1 MTAYMLSRIMKV
13 ILDTNIIISA
23 IQAGDQLNRQLLRLA
38 FLGEI
43 TPLVSTALFLE
54 YEAITQRREIMKNC
68 HFTASQAE
76 QFLDSLFSVC
86 QWVDIYFSW
95 RPNLKDEGDNFL
107 IELAVAGNADYLIT
121 KNIRDLKHGE
131 LIFPQL
137 NISTPQEFMQVWRA
151 KT

>member
-1 MTAYMLSRIMKV
+1 MKV
-13 ILDTNIIISA
+13 ILDTNVIISA

-54 YEAITQRREIMKNC
+54 YEAITQRSEVMQNC
-68 HFTASQAE
+68 HFTAAQAE
-76 QFLDSLFSVC
+76 QFLDALFSVC

-107 IELAVAGNADYLIT
+107 IELAVAGNADYLIS

-131 LIFPQL
+131 LVFPQL
-137 NISTPQEFMQVWRA
+137 TISTPEQFMQMWRT
-151 KT
+151 KS

>member
-54 YEAITQRREIMKNC
+54 YEAITQRREIMKNVI
-68 HFTASQAE
+68 SQHHRLNS
-76 QFLDSLFSVC
+76 FLTRF
-86 QWVDIYFSW
+86 
-95 RPNLKDEGDNFL
+95 FL
-107 IELAVAGNADYLIT
+107 YANG
-121 KNIRDLKHGE
+121 
-131 LIFPQL
+131 
-137 NISTPQEFMQVWRA
+137 
-151 KT
+151 